1 MINKKHILDTRYPYI
16 KLPKYFEIESEI
28 DEAMHHDDEPIYRKY
43 YNTCIIDGYEFPVYK
58 TEFDSFN
65 SLEVTAGTTGY
76 KGGDS
81 GHGCRTFIR
90 IKDTSCTDIQI
101 NKLTDGDRD
110 EGVEIILGGDSELG
124 TMIQGLEFILR
135 VLKSQQ

>member
-1 MINKKHILDTRYPYI
+1 MIDKKHILDTRYPYI

-28 DEAMHHDDEPIYRKY
+28 DEVMHHDDEPIYRKY

-124 TMIQGLEFILR
+124 TMIQGLAFILH
-135 VLKSQQ
+135 VLKTQQ